1 MGADPRL
8 GLAGGR
14 DKLPHGVLTPAEQL
28 QDLEP
33 SRITENSKES
43 SRRNCVGRKHEDG
56 IHIWQAGYHK
66 QLSGGLDVVGFP
78 LEDNGSGNYR

>member
-1 MGADPRL
+1 MCADPRL
-8 GLAGGR
+8 RLAGGR
-14 DKLPHGVLTPAEQL
+14 GKLPHSALTPSEQL

-43 SRRNCVGRKHEDG
+43 SRRSSVGRKHEYG

-66 QLSGGLDVVGFP
+66 QLSSGLDLVGFP
-78 LEDNGSGNYR
+78 LEDNGSGNY